1 MQFICKKIKTTE
13 KLSKRKIIFFL
24 FVIVAIVAVV
34 IIYANR
40 WRTNISYDKI
50 TIRGNFTLTKEE
62 ILQAANIKQDS
73 IINIE
78 ELNLVFIQD
87 RISKHPEIKKVF
99 VSKNP
104 PNELVIDI
112 IEKRPL
118 AIVNLGNQLNL
129 IDEECE
135 MFPFKNYEKLFDL
148 PVITGIKQVSTQQ
161 IEDKYYMN
169 DLKTAVF
176 ITMNAFIKSKFLYNQ
191 ISEINIADTGK
202 IILFTNDK
210 SIPVY
215 FPRIS
220 GKNISDLSYQKEI
233 LSKLVVLK
241 NFFEK
246 SFASLKE
253 KKLDYVDLRYDNQVI
268 VKTN

>member
-1 MQFICKKIKTTE
+1 M
-13 KLSKRKIIFFL
+13 SKRKIILIL
-24 FVIVAIVAVV
+24 FVLIAIIASV
-34 IIYANR
+34 IYYANN
-40 WRTNISYDKI
+40 WRTNVIYDKI
-50 TIRGNFTLTKEE
+50 TIKGNFTITKEE

-78 ELNLVFIQD
+78 ELNLVFMQD
-87 RISKHPEIKKVF
+87 RISKHPEIKKVS

-104 PNELVIDI
+104 PNEIVIDV

-129 IDEECE
+129 VDEECE
-135 MFPFKNYEKLFDL
+135 MYPFKNYEKLFDL

-161 IEDKYYMN
+161 IEDKSYLN

-176 ITMNAFIKSKFLYNQ
+176 IAMNAFVKSKFLYNQ

-210 SIPVY
+210 SVPVY
-215 FPRIS
+215 LPRS
-220 GKNISDLSYQKEI
+220 VEKNIPDLNYQKII
-233 LSKLVVLK
+233 LNKLVVLK

-253 KKLDYVDLRYDNQVI
+253 KKLDYVDLRFDNQVI
-268 VKTN
+268 VKIN

>member
-1 MQFICKKIKTTE
+1 VQFICGEIKTTE
-13 KLSKRKIIFFL
+13 KLSKRKIILVL
-24 FVIVAIVAVV
+24 FILLAVIAVI

-40 WRTNISYDKI
+40 WRTNVIYDKI
-50 TIRGNFTLTKEE
+50 TVRGNFTLTKEE
-62 ILQAANIKQDS
+62 ILQAASIKQDS

-87 RISKHPEIKKVF
+87 RISKHPEIKRAF

-129 IDEECE
+129 VDEECE

-148 PVITGIKQVSTQQ
+148 PVITGIKQVSSQQ

-169 DLKTAVF
+169 DLRTAVY

-202 IILFTNDK
+202 IILYTNDK
-210 SIPVY
+210 SVPVF
-215 FPRIS
+215 FPRNTE
-220 GKNISDLSYQKEI
+220 KNISDLNYQKEI

-253 KKLDYVDLRYDNQVI
+253 KKLDYVDLRFDNQVV